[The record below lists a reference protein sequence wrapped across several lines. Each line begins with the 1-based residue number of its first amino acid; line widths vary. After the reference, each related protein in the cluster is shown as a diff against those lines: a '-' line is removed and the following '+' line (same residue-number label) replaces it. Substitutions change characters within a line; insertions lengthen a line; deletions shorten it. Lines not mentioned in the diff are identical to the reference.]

1 MGMSGARIG
10 KKICRACSPTQK
22 KLFRN
27 FGAGIFLARAW
38 LK

>member
-22 KLFRN
+22 SF
-27 FGAGIFLARAW
+27 FGILAPEFSLRAHG
-38 LK
+38 